1 VQQLSSRPTDNNIK
15 EPVDAT
21 DFVHVAC
28 SCSFVTYP
36 TDWEFRERLRSVLDT
51 LLEPGRQQLPSPLSQ
66 LEALCV
72 HIMRQIPEGVL
83 LSVPLLLC
91 HFLAMLAGLAANNF
105 WLPSVAASSCSP
117 SLRWHLTAYKASP
130 DSPSPIDPRIDFAR
144 SFMTRVNGSVQP
156 TQSFSISSKF
166 MDIWVSTTNPS
177 MTSSEMLFAQLPS
190 VLPLTPAIR
199 KFFNHLIQQSH
210 HCASSYIRHIESSS
224 TYFPFVLGPRL
235 TSDFGTCIG
244 AQCRQLPR
252 SLSYMKPSFSTPISK
267 RNIFTFSRSS
277 YPMRV
282 RTF

>member
-1 VQQLSSRPTDNNIK
+1 MRRRCCRGHFLSGQDPRRSAGLSSLILSNCLSLVEHMVRSRCISGENSRTYLRRRNCVQQLSSRPTDNNIK

-91 HFLAMLAGLAANNF
+91 HLLAMLAGLAANNF

-117 SLRWHLTAYKASP
+117 SLR
-130 DSPSPIDPRIDFAR
+130 
-144 SFMTRVNGSVQP
+144 
-156 TQSFSISSKF
+156 
-166 MDIWVSTTNPS
+166 
-177 MTSSEMLFAQLPS
+177 
-190 VLPLTPAIR
+190 
-199 KFFNHLIQQSH
+199 
-210 HCASSYIRHIESSS
+210 
-224 TYFPFVLGPRL
+224 
-235 TSDFGTCIG
+235 
-244 AQCRQLPR
+244 
-252 SLSYMKPSFSTPISK
+252 
-267 RNIFTFSRSS
+267 
-277 YPMRV
+277 
-282 RTF
+282 